1 MKKIFTAFLAI
12 VVICILLA
20 LGDVAL
26 NQQKT
31 GGGKQTLTIYNWG
44 DYIDPAL
51 ITKFEHQTGYH
62 VDYETFDSNESMLTK
77 IRQGGTN
84 YGHQPRRGYV
94 ALKSVFCSIFFALIK
109 KIFLGNVTFSV
120 FLRLIYLKTIYH
132 SP

>member
-12 VVICILLA
+12 IVICILLA
-20 LGDVAL
+20 LGDVAF

-84 YGHQPRRGYV
+84 YDVVVPSEYTVQRMKKEHLIAPLNHQKLPNR
-94 ALKSVFCSIFFALIK
+94 K
-109 KIFLGNVTFSV
+109 
-120 FLRLIYLKTIYH
+120 
-132 SP
+132 

>member
-84 YGHQPRRGYV
+84 YDVVVPSEYTVQRMKKERFKNCG
-94 ALKSVFCSIFFALIK
+94 SIYLR
-109 KIFLGNVTFSV
+109 LGNFRW
-120 FLRLIYLKTIYH
+120 LRGAIKCSFFIR
-132 SP
+132 

>member
-62 VDYETFDSNESMLTK
+62 VDYETFDSNGAWSAAV
-77 IRQGGTN
+77 QY
-84 YGHQPRRGYV
+84 YGYGKMDYTDEE
-94 ALKSVFCSIFFALIK
+94 
-109 KIFLGNVTFSV
+109 GNLNGEFSPKDITFS
-120 FLRLIYLKTIYH
+120 
-132 SP
+132 